1 MNNKDIFEK
10 IDSLNND
17 INVYKEDNYKENNFL
32 KDDDNY
38 NNNYN
43 DDYHLFKNYEEL
55 EEQNFNKIVK
65 E

>member
-17 INVYKEDNYKENNFL
+17 INVYKEDNYKKNNFL
-32 KDDDNY
+32 KDDNNY

-55 EEQNFNKIVK
+55 EEKNFNKI
-65 E
+65 EE